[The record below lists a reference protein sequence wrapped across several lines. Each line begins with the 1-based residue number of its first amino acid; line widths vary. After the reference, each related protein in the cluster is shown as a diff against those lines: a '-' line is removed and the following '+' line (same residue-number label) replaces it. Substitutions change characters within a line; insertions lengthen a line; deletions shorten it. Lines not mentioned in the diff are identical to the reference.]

1 MMYSAYKLNKQGDN
15 IQPWRSPFLIWN
27 QSVVPCPVLTVASS
41 LAYRF
46 LRRQVRWSGIP
57 ISSTMFQ
64 FCCDPHSQSLWH
76 KQWSRSRCFSGIP
89 FFLHDPTFVSNL
101 ISGSSAFSKPS
112 LYIWKFSVY
121 ILLNPN
127 LKDFEHDL
135 TSMWKEHNCTVVWRF
150 FGIVFPWDWTFSSAM
165 STENGGKYW
174 IVVKMVG
181 RFIILT
187 WNNIWNT
194 LNFKFQ
200 KSS

>member
-1 MMYSAYKLNKQGDN
+1 MSSSDCCFLTC
-15 IQPWRSPFLIWN
+15 IQISQEAGQVVWN
-27 QSVVPCPVLTVASS
+27 SHLLKNFSQFVVIHTVS
-41 LAYRF
+41 LR
-46 LRRQVRWSGIP
+46 
-57 ISSTMFQ
+57 
-64 FCCDPHSQSLWH
+64 H

-89 FFLHDPTFVSNL
+89 FFFHDPTFVSNL
-101 ISGSSAFSKPS
+101 ISGSSAFSKPN

-121 ILLNPN
+121 ILLHPS

-135 TSMWKEHNCTVVWRF
+135 ASMWKEHDCTVVWRF

-194 LNFKFQ
+194 LNFKYV
-200 KSS
+200 SEE